1 VVRKRRGRSI
11 DGWLA
16 LDKPLHL
23 TSTQALGRARHILDA
38 AKAGHGG
45 TLDPLA
51 TGVLPI
57 ALGEA
62 TKTVSFAMD
71 SSKTYRFEMTWGTA
85 TETDDCEGAI
95 IAKSDILPSE
105 EAINAALLPFIGEI
119 TQIPPIYSAIK
130 INGEPAYKL
139 ARERRQVKLKTRT
152 VRIDRFEKIRMA
164 DADRTEFEV
173 DCGKGTYIR
182 ALARDLAEKLGTYGH
197 VSALRRTRCG
207 PFEEKSA
214 ISLDKLA
221 ALGHKAADSMVILP
235 VSTVLDDI
243 PALALTED
251 EAGRM
256 RHGQPI
262 SLLTVARR
270 APLSGITPGTFVRAM
285 CGEKVVALA
294 TVADGFV
301 KPVRVLNT

>member
-1 VVRKRRGRSI
+1 MARKQRGRSI
-11 DGWLA
+11 NGWLA
-16 LDKPLHL
+16 LDKPLHI
-23 TSTQALGRARHILDA
+23 TSTQALGRARQILDA

-71 SSKTYRFEMTWGTA
+71 SSKTYRFEVTWGTA

-95 IAKSDILPSE
+95 IARSDILPSE
-105 EAINAALLPFIGEI
+105 EAINAALIPLLGEI
-119 TQIPPIYSAIK
+119 SQIPPNYSAIK
-130 INGEPAYKL
+130 VNGEPAYRL
-139 ARERRQVKLKTRT
+139 ARARRPVKLKKRT
-152 VRIDRFEKIRMA
+152 VRIDRFEKTRMVN
-164 DADRTEFEV
+164 ADRTEFEV

-197 VSALRRTRCG
+197 ISALRRTRCG
-207 PFEEKSA
+207 PFNEKSA
-214 ISLDKLA
+214 ISLDKLE
-221 ALGHKAADSMVILP
+221 ALGHKAADSRVLLP

-243 PALALTED
+243 PALALTEE
-251 EAGRM
+251 EASRM
-256 RHGQPI
+256 RHGQRL
-262 SLLTVARR
+262 SLLAIARR
-270 APLSGITPGTFVRAM
+270 APLSGITPGTIVRAM

-294 TVADGFV
+294 TVADGLL